1 MLFVLSFAYKFSRFG
16 MRISSG
22 YLSYINKKSVRT
34 CTCYSSHVLRLSH
47 CPVCRNEQRR
57 PHTDMYLYDQ
67 MAIPTAIF
75 SNSTGIASGYATY
88 ISRDIYRCF
97 VFDKLFENLRDSKT
111 SKPKR
116 QVNAFPKYLRPPTN
130 PVGVN
135 DSAKVVQTTLI
146 SKSNPQNIVKE

>member
-1 MLFVLSFAYKFSRFG
+1 

-57 PHTDMYLYDQ
+57 PHADMYLHDQ
-67 MAIPTAIF
+67 MAIPTTIF

-88 ISRDIYRCF
+88 ISRDIYRCI

-116 QVNAFPKYLRPPTN
+116 QVNAFPKCHHPPTN
-130 PVGVN
+130 PVGAS
-135 DSAKVVQTTLI
+135 DSAKLVQTTRK
-146 SKSNPQNIVKE
+146 SKSYLQNIVNIAYSVHPCTPFL